1 MWQPDMLIYGLWT
14 LSLESMVFLY
24 KVLLENRASISGLK
38 SEIHNTKVESLSK
51 TTVFN
56 IGQLPYTDKLQTY

>member
-1 MWQPDMLIYGLWT
+1 MLIYGLWT